1 VATLADRASG
11 VGVDAL
17 TLVPA
22 LADFNEDLRWLG
34 AEVMRDG
41 LRTQLAPEDRVHIV
55 PT

>member
-1 VATLADRASG
+1 MEQLADCAHTAG
-11 VGVDAL
+11 VEVLTHVSAL
-17 TLVPA
+17 D
-22 LADFNEDLRWLG
+22 DFNEDLRRLD